1 MSIIKANFH
10 THTNFCDGT
19 DSAEDIVKQAIAYG
33 FSTLGFSSHLDPDP
47 TVSIR
52 DYKGYLTEIYRLQEK
67 YKDQIEII
75 CGVELDNL
83 LDPKL
88 AEGTEYY
95 IGSNHYFNIPGL
107 KELCP
112 VDYSPE
118 KTLAVCQ
125 EYFDGDF
132 YKLAKKY
139 YEDEA
144 TVCARLH
151 PTFIGHFDLVTRYT
165 DSHHFFDTSDI
176 RYRKPALEAMEYLV
190 SKEIPFEVNC
200 GAVNRGRK
208 KELYPDMFLLK
219 SLKDFG
225 GEIMINSDAHQKEL
239 LNGAF
244 DEAVE
249 AALTCGFDHVNILTK
264 EGTGQLHFKQ
274 IGIK

>member
-1 MSIIKANFH
+1 MSILKANFH

-19 DSAEDIVKQAIAYG
+19 DNAEDIVKQAIAYG
-33 FSTLGFSSHLDPDP
+33 FTTLGFSSHLDPDP

-52 DYKGYLTEIYRLQEK
+52 DYDGYLKEIYCLQEA
-67 YKDQIEII
+67 YKDKIEII

-95 IGSNHYFNIPGL
+95 IGSNHYLNIPGADEIL
-107 KELCP
+107 P
-112 VDYSPE
+112 VDASPE
-118 KTLAVCQ
+118 KALEICQ
-125 EYFDGDF
+125 KYFGGDF
-132 YKLAKKY
+132 YKFAKKY

-144 TVCARLH
+144 TVCDHLH

-165 DSHHFFDTSDI
+165 DSHGFFDTSDP
-176 RYRKPALEAMEYLV
+176 RYIKPALEAMEYLV
-190 SKEIPFEVNC
+190 GKGIPFEVNC

-208 KELYPDMFLLK
+208 KEFYPDMFLLK
-219 SLKDFG
+219 NLKEFG

-244 DEAVE
+244 DEAVK
-249 AALTCGFDHVNILTK
+249 AAIECGFDHINILTK
-264 EGTGQLHFKQ
+264 EGRGKLHFKQ
-274 IGIK
+274 IGII

>member
-208 KELYPDMFLLK
+208 K
-219 SLKDFG
+219 
-225 GEIMINSDAHQKEL
+225 NS
-239 LNGAF
+239 
-244 DEAVE
+244 
-249 AALTCGFDHVNILTK
+249 T
-264 EGTGQLHFKQ
+264 Q
-274 IGIK
+274 ICSF